1 MANIYSNMTQKE
13 KDNERTYL
21 TNLQNSGNAGEK
33 AWATSQLS
41 QLNSAST
48 PSYNQTWESGGRT
61 YVGGVDVGAAGTKV
75 DTSNT
80 SAMINSAIKSNN
92 SGSGSSKQ
100 NYGDL
105 STEEVGYNPYEE
117 YANYYKQAYQDLED
131 KIKEQNRLA
140 VEQGTNRLNA
150 QKDTINQAA
159 EDNARQAYIMQM
171 QAKKALPQ
179 QLVGQGVTGG
189 ATETANLG
197 IQTTYQNSLNDIN
210 KNKVNA
216 IQEIDNAIADLKTTG
231 DLSTV
236 EQVLA
241 NNQQALETYKA
252 MLDKGVAYNQWA
264 NQYNANRVD
273 TADSNRYRDEVYKN
287 SLIQQEIENQLNRDK
302 LALSQDELAYKKAK
316 DAEEQAK
323 VIDEEAANAL
333 ANNYFNLATQIN
345 KNYTGNST
353 GKKKDDDVIIDDGYG
368 GYMINPDINKKAYLD
383 LIIAR
388 AIDSVNNGTMT
399 NQDAKQFLLDL
410 GISESDISRVSS
422 YYIK

>member
-80 SAMINSAIKSNN
+80 STMINSAIKSNN
-92 SGSGSSKQ
+92 SGSGSSGYKQ

-105 STEEVGYNPYEE
+105 STEEVGYNPYED
-117 YANYYKQAYQDLED
+117 AYKEAMNRYNELNDQ
-131 KIKEQNRLA
+131 IKEQNRLA

-150 QKDTINQAA
+150 QKDTINKAA

-179 QLVGQGVTGG
+179 QLAGQGATGG
-189 ATETANLG
+189 TTDTANLG
-197 IQTTYQNSLNDIN
+197 IQTTYQNNMNDIN

-231 DLSTV
+231 DLAAV

-273 TADSNRYRDEVYKN
+273 TAADREYQERAYQDALKQQALENEMWQKEYSSEQKKYQDTLNQKNQQLSNERKQQLTNVFDTAFAMYK
-287 SLIQQEIENQLNRDK
+287 
-302 LALSQDELAYKKAK
+302 
-316 DAEEQAK
+316 AEEYTPEDVKAY
-323 VIDEEAANAL
+323 VLSNVALTDEEQYEIL
-333 ANNYFNLATQIN
+333 KNL
-345 KNYTGNST
+345 G
-353 GKKKDDDVIIDDGYG
+353 
-368 GYMINPDINKKAYLD
+368 
-383 LIIAR
+383 
-388 AIDSVNNGTMT
+388 
-399 NQDAKQFLLDL
+399 LL
-410 GISESDISRVSS
+410 
-422 YYIK
+422 

>member
-61 YVGGVDVGAAGTKV
+61 YVGGVDVGPAGTKV

-80 SAMINSAIKSNN
+80 STMINSAIKSNN
-92 SGSGSSKQ
+92 SGSGSSSYKQ

-105 STEEVGYNPYEE
+105 STEEVGYNPYED
-117 YANYYKQAYQDLED
+117 YTDYYKQAYQDLED

-179 QLVGQGVTGG
+179 QL
-189 ATETANLG
+189 ARSSRWS
-197 IQTTYQNSLNDIN
+197 YRNSKLRH
-210 KNKVNA
+210 
-216 IQEIDNAIADLKTTG
+216 T
-231 DLSTV
+231 
-236 EQVLA
+236 
-241 NNQQALETYKA
+241 NNISKQHKRYK
-252 MLDKGVAYNQWA
+252 Q
-264 NQYNANRVD
+264 
-273 TADSNRYRDEVYKN
+273 
-287 SLIQQEIENQLNRDK
+287 
-302 LALSQDELAYKKAK
+302 
-316 DAEEQAK
+316 
-323 VIDEEAANAL
+323 
-333 ANNYFNLATQIN
+333 
-345 KNYTGNST
+345 
-353 GKKKDDDVIIDDGYG
+353 
-368 GYMINPDINKKAYLD
+368 
-383 LIIAR
+383 
-388 AIDSVNNGTMT
+388 
-399 NQDAKQFLLDL
+399 KQ
-410 GISESDISRVSS
+410 SKCNTRN
-422 YYIK
+422 